1 MTRKLSTKSSP
12 FALLMQ
18 AARNFAQEK
27 GIKLDFAG
35 ALGIDPNLTTSSS
48 DVQQFQEAA
57 TSTFKPW
64 PNSPQEQFVTDE
76 DTFEILYGGAAG
88 GGKSAALIGLAL
100 RRSRIPRH
108 QTVLFRKTYPQ
119 INGADGLAQKSVE
132 VYQGT
137 GMTYRP
143 GDLTWTAPNAAQ
155 VQMRHMA
162 DSAAHLNYQG
172 LAYQLIGFDELT
184 QFTEREY
191 LYLISR
197 ARSTMPGVKP
207 IIRST
212 SNPGGP
218 GHEWVLNRWQPWL
231 DPEYPNPAKPGE
243 IRWFKRGADGKE
255 EEVPEGTPLARSRS
269 FIPALLSDNPAL
281 MHDEEYLANLNS
293 LPELDRARL
302 LYGDWTAVLGESMY
316 FKRTMFPLLNAEEY
330 RKLLEADPI
339 VTRVRVW
346 DRAATEP
353 TDANR
358 DPDWT
363 TGTLMGKTRSG
374 LLVVEDVIRFRKGP
388 HFVEHKIKQTAQAD
402 VIRYGVDLRQ
412 GGVILILTQDPGQAG
427 KYERMSYARQLGGHD
442 VRWLLERSIGDKE
455 TRARPAAAVA
465 QAGRILVV
473 AADWN
478 RDWFNELEAFPL
490 GLHDDQ
496 VDGLSIGNICLNDR
510 MPARSTSYQA

>member
-1 MTRKLSTKSSP
+1 MTLKRSPKSSP
-12 FALLMQ
+12 FALLTQ
-18 AARNFAQEK
+18 AARNFAQER
-27 GIKLDFAG
+27 GLKLDFAG
-35 ALGIDPNLTTSSS
+35 ALGIDPNLTSSS
-48 DVQQFQEAA
+48 SVQQFQDAA
-57 TSTFKPW
+57 LSTFRPW
-64 PNSPQEQFVTDE
+64 PGGPQEQFVTDE

-108 QTVLFRKTYPQ
+108 QTIMFRKTYPQ
-119 INGADGLAQKSVE
+119 INGADGLAQKSAE
-132 VYQGT
+132 TYAGT

-143 GDLTWTAPNAAQ
+143 GDLTWTAPNGAQ
-155 VQMRHMA
+155 VQFRHMS

-172 LAYQLIGFDELT
+172 LAYQNICFDELT

-207 IIRST
+207 IIRAT

-218 GHEWVLNRWQPWL
+218 GHDWVLRRWAAWL
-231 DPEYPNPAKPGE
+231 DPEHPNPARPGE
-243 IRWFKRGADGKE
+243 VRWYKRGADGKE
-255 EEVPEGTPLARSRS
+255 EEVPEGTPLARSRA
-269 FIPALLSDNPAL
+269 FIPALLTDNPAL
-281 MHDEEYLANLNS
+281 MHDEEYMANLNS

-302 LYGDWTAVLGESMY
+302 LYGDWTATIGESMY
-316 FKRTMFPLLNAEEY
+316 FKRTMFPLLTLEDY
-330 RKLLEADPI
+330 GKSLLEDPV

-363 TGTLMGKTRSG
+363 VGTLMGKRASG
-374 LLVVEDVIRFRKGP
+374 RFVVEEVVRFRKGP

-402 VIRYGVDLRQ
+402 AIRYGVDLRR
-412 GGVILILTQDPGQAG
+412 GGVITILTQDPGQAG

-442 VRWLLERSIGDKE
+442 VRWVLERSIGDKE
-455 TRARPAAAVA
+455 TRARPAAALA
-465 QAGRILVV
+465 QAGKIDVV

-478 RDWFNELEAFPL
+478 RDWFSELEGFPL
-490 GLHDDQ
+490 ALHDDQ
-496 VDGLSIGNICLNDR
+496 VDSFSLAAICLNDR
-510 MPARSTSYQA
+510 MPARSTNYQA